1 MDIKST
7 SVNAFPLHQAVEQ
20 HDTTTITQLREEGHK
35 TNQLNEA
42 NLSPVDLLSR
52 RRSIDQTLREK
63 MHGALLSSMNPT
75 APKGYTKPEALHG
88 SPWGFEILASGE
100 LRGGVNDA
108 KGGTQS
114 LEGEVFFSDRS
125 PEKLSER
132 VTRNNFRSNPRIYSH
147 GKGMHSSNPVA
158 RAFQHRMSQA
168 IGHYLASGRPLP
180 SSGNPLKLQANA
192 DQQVSEIAAHWLQN
206 LLTSVRNNGAKK
218 FENVQ
223 AEESVALL
231 KFPESITINFSDNH
245 QQVFDGQALKP
256 LLADAAKTLQQQL
269 EGGKA
274 PLLAMINNGEIVPM
288 VFGFSKIED
297 LKTHAINGSLGGEA
311 KHYRYQSESHPLAG
325 SAKGGKLKE
334 IELNTLKDLATLS
347 LTCLAKGVKIPAD
360 TLIRINPNRRDKI
373 DSGMRAHY
381 LDPQQLGRFQQQLA
395 STLGEKG
402 VTLSQATLPELQQ
415 MNQEIRGKDLA
426 AWVA

>member
-7 SVNAFPLHQAVEQ
+7 SVNTFPLHQAVEQ
-20 HDTTTITQLREEGHK
+20 HDPAAITQLREEGHK
-35 TNQLNEA
+35 ASQLNEA

-52 RRSIDQTLREK
+52 RRSIDLALREK

-114 LEGEVFFSDRS
+114 LEGEVFFSDRT
-125 PEKLSER
+125 PEKLSEQ
-132 VTRNNFRSNPRIYSH
+132 VTRNNFRSHPRIYSH

-158 RAFQHRMSQA
+158 RAFQHRMTQA
-168 IGHYLASGRPLP
+168 IGDYLASGRPLP
-180 SSGNPLKLQANA
+180 SSGNSLKLQASA
-192 DQQVSEIAAHWLQN
+192 DQQVSEIAARWLQN
-206 LLTSVRNNGAKK
+206 LLTSARNNGAKK
-218 FENVQ
+218 FETVQ

-231 KFPESITINFSDNH
+231 KFPESVTINFSDGP
-245 QQVFDGQALKP
+245 QQVFAGPTLKS
-256 LLADAAKTLQQQL
+256 LIAEAAKTLQQQL
-269 EGGKA
+269 EAGKA
-274 PLLAMINNGEIVPM
+274 PLLAMINKGEIVPM
-288 VFGFSKIED
+288 VFGFSKIND

-311 KHYRYQSESHPLAG
+311 KNYSYQSESHPLAG

-334 IELNTLKDLATLS
+334 IELNTVQDLATLS
-347 LTCLAKGVKIPAD
+347 LACLAKGVKIPAD
-360 TLIRINPNRRDKI
+360 TLIRINPNGRDKM
-373 DSGMRAHY
+373 DSGIRAHY

-395 STLGEKG
+395 TTLGEKG
-402 VTLSQATLPELQQ
+402 ATLSQATLPELQQ
-415 MNQEIRGKDLA
+415 MNQDIRGKDLA
-426 AWVA
+426 AWMA